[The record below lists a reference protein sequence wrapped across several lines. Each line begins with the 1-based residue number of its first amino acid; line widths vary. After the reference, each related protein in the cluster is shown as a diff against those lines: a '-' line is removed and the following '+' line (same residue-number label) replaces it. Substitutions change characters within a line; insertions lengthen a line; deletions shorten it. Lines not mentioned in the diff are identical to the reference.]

1 VKQDL
6 GHGQFLKWID
16 AEFGMKER
24 SARNFMQVAERF
36 GEKSAN
42 FADLPLSIL
51 YEIAAPSTSDEI
63 VEKVLSGE
71 IAATISAIK
80 TEKKRADEAERAKQE
95 VEHQLQLLQED
106 MATLQHER
114 LQVREKTI
122 KVEVENPQTQA
133 ELARLREEYAET
145 KARLKQKTER
155 IKVLSDEIS
164 KHESL
169 NRQERYNEQVRFK
182 WRQACDAFHQGIN
195 QGMTRMVSP
204 LDAKLAFESDDW
216 ARLAEVLV
224 TLKRA
229 TETLSGL
236 RESVTSQFV
245 DGSVEHHP

>member
-1 VKQDL
+1 
-6 GHGQFLKWID
+6 
-16 AEFGMKER
+16 
-24 SARNFMQVAERF
+24 
-36 GEKSAN
+36 
-42 FADLPLSIL
+42 L

-95 VEHQLQLLQED
+95 VEHQLQLLQEE

-114 LQVREKTI
+114 PPVREKTI

-145 KARLKQKTER
+145 KVRLKQKTER
-155 IKVLSDEIS
+155 INVLSDEIS

-182 WRQACDAFHQGIN
+182 WRQVCDAFHQGIN
-195 QGMTRMVSP
+195 QGMTRM
-204 LDAKLAFESDDW
+204 
-216 ARLAEVLV
+216 
-224 TLKRA
+224 
-229 TETLSGL
+229 
-236 RESVTSQFV
+236 
-245 DGSVEHHP
+245 